1 MKKIVFAA
9 LLLGTFPLLTIAQWS
24 SEVTVIESKATEE
37 VKVSGNLATG
47 KIIEDLSWASNSANA
62 CFVATQNHKF
72 QGNHVFFATTIPAH
86 SIMNISVKPAKSNTN
101 LSIYA
106 YMSGM
111 EVSYLV
117 PDLPKCITCE
127 ADYKWDGNWKGK
139 VQTSERKVEF
149 NNPTD
154 GPFSI
159 VIGVTAPKGVTTG
172 EFNLKIKVK
181 S

>member
-1 MKKIVFAA
+1 MKKITT
-9 LLLGTFPLLTIAQWS
+9 LLLSFIFTAIAIAQWPA
-24 SEVTVIESKATEE
+24 EVTVVVSKPNEE
-37 VKVSGNLATG
+37 VKVSGDLATG
-47 KIIEDLSWASNSANA
+47 RIIEDLSWASSSANA

-72 QGNHVFFATTIPAH
+72 RGNHVFFATTIPAK
-86 SIMNISVKPAKSNTN
+86 SILSISVKPTKSNGD

-106 YMSGM
+106 YMTGM
-111 EVSYLV
+111 EVSNLV

-139 VQTSERKVEF
+139 IQTSERNVEF

-172 EFNLKIKVK
+172 QFDLKVKVK

>member
-1 MKKIVFAA
+1 M
-9 LLLGTFPLLTIAQWS
+9 AQWS
-24 SEVTVIESKATEE
+24 PDVKIVESKQNDVVTV
-37 VKVSGNLATG
+37 SGDLATG

-62 CFVATQNHKF
+62 CFVATQNRKF
-72 QGNHVFFATTIPAH
+72 QGNHVFFATTIPPH
-86 SIMNISVKPAKSNTN
+86 SVMNISVKPTKSNVN
-101 LSIYA
+101 LSMYA

-111 EVSYLV
+111 EVNYLV

-139 VQTSERKVEF
+139 PQTSERKVEF

-172 EFNLKIKVK
+172 QFNLKIKVK

>member
-1 MKKIVFAA
+1 MKKIILSA
-9 LLLGTFPLLTIAQWS
+9 LLLGTFPLVMRAQWS
-24 SEVTVIESKATEE
+24 PEVTVVESKANET
-37 VKVSGNLATG
+37 VTVSGNLVTG

-86 SIMNISVKPAKSNTN
+86 SIMNISVKPTKPTDN

-111 EVSYLV
+111 EVSNLV

-154 GPFSI
+154 GPFNI
-159 VIGVTAPKGVTTG
+159 VIGVTGPKGATTG
-172 EFNLKIKVK
+172 QFNLKIKLK

>member
-1 MKKIVFAA
+1 MKKMVFGA
-9 LLLGTFPLLTIAQWS
+9 LLLTASPFITMAQWS
-24 SEVTVIESKATEE
+24 PDVTVVESKPNET
-37 VKVSGNLATG
+37 VTVSGDLAKG
-47 KIIEDLSWASNSANA
+47 KIITDLSWASNSTNA

-72 QGNHVFFATTIPAH
+72 QGNHVFYTTTIPAH
-86 SIMNISVKPAKSNTN
+86 SVMNISVKPTKSNTN

-111 EVSYLV
+111 EVSHLV

-139 VQTSERKVEF
+139 TQTSERKVEF

-172 EFNLKIKVK
+172 QFDLKIKVK